1 MPDNG
6 TTSDHV
12 DDLMATLSLV
22 RRERERLAEKITL
35 MEDTIGVLRA
45 ELKRVSEELARRYE

>member
-1 MPDNG
+1 MPDK
-6 TTSDHV
+6 TATEQASD
-12 DDLMATLSLV
+12 LAATLSLV

-35 MEDTIGVLRA
+35 MEETIGVLRA

>member
-12 DDLMATLSLV
+12 EDLMAALKQV

-35 MEDTIGVLRA
+35 MEDTLAVLRA

>member
-1 MPDNG
+1 MPDYG

-12 DDLMATLSLV
+12 EDLMAALKQI
-22 RRERERLAEKITL
+22 RRERERLAEKVTML
-35 MEDTIGVLRA
+35 EDTLGVLRA